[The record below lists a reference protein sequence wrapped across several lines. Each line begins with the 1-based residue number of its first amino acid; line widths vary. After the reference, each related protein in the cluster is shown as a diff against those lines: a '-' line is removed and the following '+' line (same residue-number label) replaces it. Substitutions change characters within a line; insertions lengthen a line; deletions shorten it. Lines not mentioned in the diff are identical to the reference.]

1 MSTALA
7 ALRDRL
13 AAGGPVFGTWSTLG
27 GPLPAEIL
35 AQLGFDYVCVDLQH
49 GLATLESAPPAIQGI
64 AAAGSVP
71 LVRVPGNEPWL
82 IMRAL
87 DLGASGVVVPLVSTP
102 DEAQR
107 AARACRY
114 PPAGNRSW
122 GPVRTAP
129 GLGATA
135 EERNEHVLCIAM
147 IETVEGVASLEAICG
162 TPGIDAVYVG
172 SERPRP
178 RPRAGAGGG
187 AGRGDRPDRPD
198 RPGNAAC
205 RQGSTRRSGAAARA
219 AIETGYA
226 FATVSSDRD
235 LLARSAR
242 AELAAALGKE
252 PESRPATD
260 ADLLRA
266 SASYD
271 ADARGR
277 RARGSR
283 RRIFVAAGTPA
294 RTAEIVAASLVLSNL
309 KGVDSHGVMRVPE
322 YLGHIE
328 SGRIVADAEPLVE
341 RNGVSCASPAA
352 GASDSSLPGGRPRG
366 GAAGRRQASRWR
378 PSHKFTTSA
387 GSASTSSLRPARE
400 RRARL
405 LQHRAA
411 RGAGGALRRTP
422 AMLATNPLAFAVPAG
437 PVHRSWPTSR
447 HRPQPRDGCVSPSG
461 TARGGRGLAHRRRGP
476 CDAGSRRPLRRRCA
490 PARGWPPRLRAGAVR
505 RDARRRAGRS
515 GRRARALPGQRTRP
529 GRAPSRPPRRDRR
542 FPPGSMRWPRRSSRP
557 SRRTAST
564 ACGCPGSPRQRPRP
578 FGGSR
583 ASPSR
588 TASGKGSSEAAE
600 RLGVP

>member
-49 GLATLESAPPAIQGI
+49 GLATLESAPPALQGI

-172 SERPRP
+172 PSDLGLSHGLAPGAELDEVIARIARISRECGVP
-178 RPRAGAGGG
+178 AGIH
-187 AGRGDRPDRPD
+187 
-198 RPGNAAC
+198 
-205 RQGSTRRSGAAARA
+205 TRSGAAARA

-242 AELAAALGKE
+242 TELAAALGNE

-266 SASYD
+266 SASY
-271 ADARGR
+271 
-277 RARGSR
+277 
-283 RRIFVAAGTPA
+283 
-294 RTAEIVAASLVLSNL
+294 
-309 KGVDSHGVMRVPE
+309 
-322 YLGHIE
+322 
-328 SGRIVADAEPLVE
+328 
-341 RNGVSCASPAA
+341 
-352 GASDSSLPGGRPRG
+352 
-366 GAAGRRQASRWR
+366 
-378 PSHKFTTSA
+378 
-387 GSASTSSLRPARE
+387 
-400 RRARL
+400 
-405 LQHRAA
+405 
-411 RGAGGALRRTP
+411 
-422 AMLATNPLAFAVPAG
+422 
-437 PVHRSWPTSR
+437 
-447 HRPQPRDGCVSPSG
+447 
-461 TARGGRGLAHRRRGP
+461 
-476 CDAGSRRPLRRRCA
+476 
-490 PARGWPPRLRAGAVR
+490 
-505 RDARRRAGRS
+505 
-515 GRRARALPGQRTRP
+515 
-529 GRAPSRPPRRDRR
+529 
-542 FPPGSMRWPRRSSRP
+542 
-557 SRRTAST
+557 
-564 ACGCPGSPRQRPRP
+564 
-578 FGGSR
+578 
-583 ASPSR
+583 
-588 TASGKGSSEAAE
+588 
-600 RLGVP
+600 